1 MHLPSSF
8 IERIH
13 RVFGDDGR
21 AWLPHLPDIVR
32 QCRDKWDLSDGVMNS
47 NMSLNYI
54 EFTTTADGTTVAL
67 KIGVPH
73 SELFT
78 EMETLRLYDGSR
90 SARLMDADRALGAI
104 LMQHLKP
111 GTILRQLK
119 DNRQETEIAAS
130 IISELTVPV
139 PSTHQLPS
147 FSGWVER
154 AFRLTR
160 TTWDLEERMPRDLL
174 DRAEQAFTEILQSSN
189 GDVILHGDLHHENIL
204 LDEQGGWTAIDP
216 KGVTGPHCLET
227 GRYLLNFLPEN
238 LTMTDR
244 EKMVRER
251 VAIFSAELGYSVA
264 CIAACGLVDSVL
276 GHCWSF
282 EEENLS
288 DDWNEGVEQIRILER
303 MLGT

>member
-32 QCRDKWDLSDGVMNS
+32 QCRDKWDLSDGVMSS

>member
-1 MHLPSSF
+1 
-8 IERIH
+8 
-13 RVFGDDGR
+13 
-21 AWLPHLPDIVR
+21 
-32 QCRDKWDLSDGVMNS
+32 
-47 NMSLNYI
+47 MSLNYI

-90 SARLMDADRALGAI
+90 SARLKDADRALGAI

-130 IISELTVPV
+130 IISELAVPV

-174 DRAEQAFTEILQSSN
+174 DRAEKAFNEILQSSN

-288 DDWNEGVEQIRILER
+288 DAWNEGVGQIRILER

>member
-1 MHLPSSF
+1 
-8 IERIH
+8 
-13 RVFGDDGR
+13 
-21 AWLPHLPDIVR
+21 
-32 QCRDKWDLSDGVMNS
+32 
-47 NMSLNYI
+47 
-54 EFTTTADGTTVAL
+54 
-67 KIGVPH
+67 
-73 SELFT
+73 
-78 EMETLRLYDGSR
+78 
-90 SARLMDADRALGAI
+90 
-104 LMQHLKP
+104 
-111 GTILRQLK
+111 
-119 DNRQETEIAAS
+119 
-130 IISELTVPV
+130 
-139 PSTHQLPS
+139 
-147 FSGWVER
+147 
-154 AFRLTR
+154 
-160 TTWDLEERMPRDLL
+160 MPRDLL

-189 GDVILHGDLHHENIL
+189 GVVILHGDLHHENIL

>member
-32 QCRDKWDLSDGVMNS
+32 QCRDKWDLSDGVMSS

-130 IISELTVPV
+130 IISELAVPV

>member
-1 MHLPSSF
+1 VAF
-8 IERIH
+8 IRGRDELEYEYELH
-13 RVFGDDGR
+13 RV
-21 AWLPHLPDIVR
+21 H
-32 QCRDKWDLSDGVMNS
+32 
-47 NMSLNYI
+47 
-54 EFTTTADGTTVAL
+54 
-67 KIGVPH
+67 H
-73 SELFT
+73 
-78 EMETLRLYDGSR
+78 DGSR
-90 SARLMDADRALGAI
+90 SVRLIDADRALGAI

-130 IISELTVPV
+130 IISDLAVPV
-139 PSTHQLPS
+139 PSFHQLPS
-147 FSGWVER
+147 FSKLVER
-154 AFRLTR
+154 TFQLTR

-174 DRAEQAFTEILQSSN
+174 DRAEKAFTEILQSSN

-204 LDEQGGWTAIDP
+204 LDEQGGWKAIDP

-238 LTMTDR
+238 LTIPDR

-251 VAIFSAELGYSVA
+251 VAIFSAELGYSVKS
-264 CIAACGLVDSVL
+264 IAACGLVDSVL

-282 EEENLS
+282 EVENLS
-288 DDWNEGVEQIRILER
+288 DDWNEGVEQISILER

>member
-1 MHLPSSF
+1 
-8 IERIH
+8 
-13 RVFGDDGR
+13 
-21 AWLPHLPDIVR
+21 
-32 QCRDKWDLSDGVMNS
+32 
-47 NMSLNYI
+47 MSLNYI

-73 SELFT
+73 SELFA

-90 SARLMDADRALGAI
+90 SARLMDEDRALGAI

-130 IISELTVPV
+130 IISELAVPV